1 MYIKFDEEQT
11 IMTILKTKV
20 SEKKKKNEN
29 KYVQYMY
36 ICYVFII

>member
-20 SEKKKKNEN
+20 SEKKKKMKTNMYN
-29 KYVQYMY
+29 TCIYVMY
-36 ICYVFII
+36 L